1 MTGVSYSLGLYVQ
14 VISNWMPYNSRD
26 HPGND
31 IAESYYVASRQLR
44 GQGTWA
50 CDCHTT
56 TVLLQP
62 SDIIV
67 AGSDGLWDAVHF
79 FGQAG
84 LATRQ
89 LIRSLYLGEQLD
101 PGQLAER
108 LLLRAWAAVQE
119 ARSSTIIEQVPP
131 FMEEVCRTGLACQ
144 RMISQWLCRMCCRL
158 RSWSFSLSFFRIL
171 QCVLRS
177 CPKQVEH

>member
-1 MTGVSYSLGLYVQ
+1 
-14 VISNWMPYNSRD
+14 MPYDSKD

-31 IAESYYVASRQLR
+31 FSESYYVASRQLR

-50 CDCHTT
+50 RDCHTA

-79 FGQAG
+79 FGQSG

-108 LLLRAWAAVQE
+108 LLLRAWGAVQE
-119 ARSSTIIEQVPP
+119 ARSSTIMEHLPP
-131 FMEEVCRTGLACQ
+131 FMEEVYQTRQQ
-144 RMISQWLCRMCCRL
+144 RRFPVMPEDDIAVVVSYV
-158 RSWSFSLSFFRIL
+158 L
-171 QCVLRS
+171 QA
-177 CPKQVEH
+177 

>member
-1 MTGVSYSLGLYVQ
+1 
-14 VISNWMPYNSRD
+14 MPYDARD

-31 IAESYYVASRQLR
+31 FADSYHIASRQFR
-44 GQGTWA
+44 STGTWER
-50 CDCHTT
+50 DCHTA

-79 FGQAG
+79 FGQSG

-89 LIRSLYLGEQLD
+89 LVRQLYIGEQLD
-101 PGQLAER
+101 PGQLAEQ
-108 LLLRAWAAVQE
+108 LLLRAWGAVQE

-131 FMEEVCRTGLACQ
+131 FMEEVYQAGQQHRVPIMPEDDIAVVV
-144 RMISQWLCRMCCRL
+144 SY
-158 RSWSFSLSFFRIL
+158 
-171 QCVLRS
+171 VL
-177 CPKQVEH
+177 EA